1 MVFVKLQ
8 NTVHVKLDGKVLIV
22 KFALPYLDANKELVP
37 MFLNVIV
44 KRTGQVLIV
53 TYVSKIFRT

>member
-8 NTVHVKLDGKVLIV
+8 NTVHVKLDGKALIV

-44 KRTGQVLIV
+44 KKSGGGPIV
-53 TYVSKIFRT
+53 TYVRA

>member
-8 NTVHVKLDGKVLIV
+8 ITVHVKLDGKALIV
-22 KFALPYLDANKELVP
+22 KFALPYLDANKELAP

-44 KRTGQVLIV
+44 MRIGRVLIV
-53 TYVSKIFRT
+53 T